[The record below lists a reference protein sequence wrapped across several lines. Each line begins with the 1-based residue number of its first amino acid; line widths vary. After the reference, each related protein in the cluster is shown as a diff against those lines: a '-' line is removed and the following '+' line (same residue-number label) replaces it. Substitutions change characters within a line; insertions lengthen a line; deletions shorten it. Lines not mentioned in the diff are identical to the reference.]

1 MTQQQPYDVIA
12 RLPGFEL
19 RRMPEHLVAEIIVDG
34 TFESAGNKAFR
45 PLAGFIGGRNASSKK
60 IAMTAPVNQ
69 ENADEAGR
77 FVVGFVMPADLTED
91 ALPAPDDP
99 RVELR
104 RVPAQVAAAS
114 RFTGRWKRGTYEEKA
129 ARLLTEVKAA
139 GFEVAGPVR
148 FARYN
153 PPTTPWFLRRNEVVV
168 PVKGQRQPE
177 AGTETSDDRS
187 R

>member
-1 MTQQQPYDVIA
+1 MTEQQPYDVIA

-19 RRMPEHLVAEIIVDG
+19 RRMPAHLVAEINVDG

-45 PLAGFIGGRNASSKK
+45 PLAGFIGGRNASSRK

-69 ENADEAGR
+69 ESADDTGT
-77 FVVGFVMPADLTED
+77 FVVGFVMPADLTEET
-91 ALPAPDDP
+91 LPAPDDP

-114 RFTGRWKRGTYEEKA
+114 RFTGRWKRKTYEEKA
-129 ARLLTEVKAA
+129 ARLLREVKAA

-168 PVKGQRQPE
+168 PVKGQRDLAVRPE
-177 AGTETSDDRS
+177 ASHDRP